1 MARTRRDRRCEFDPS
16 MCSSDTL
23 PDNFQ
28 VGSCVLYVITDTTFF
43 STKVAKHT
51 CHLSLINNPLH
62 ARVKMIRRMCYTFI
76 SMRIMPYAQTDQCIG
91 YRVSYIVCL
100 LVGECFCLSVATVYV
115 RLFIVSFRT
124 ISLFLIIYS
133 QCESFN

>member
-1 MARTRRDRRCEFDPS
+1 
-16 MCSSDTL
+16 
-23 PDNFQ
+23 
-28 VGSCVLYVITDTTFF
+28 
-43 STKVAKHT
+43 
-51 CHLSLINNPLH
+51 
-62 ARVKMIRRMCYTFI
+62 MIRRMCKHMQKNTFI
-76 SMRIMPYAQTDQCIG
+76 SMRIMPYAQTDQRIG

-100 LVGECFCLSVATVYV
+100 LVGECSCLSVATVYV